1 MLIVPIQDRI
11 NWRHPPIVTLML
23 VAFNVLLYLFS
34 LSYDRPLYEALEDI
48 NTDTLVEFE
57 WPLYL
62 EQSKQQDILY
72 WQEIENTKA
81 SQRAALLW
89 PQWIDR
95 SWDSHVHAEWSALS
109 DVNPDWSFER
119 HKLEGARDQLS
130 WIRWGFTPGLPT
142 VQGMFGSM
150 FLHGDHWHL
159 FGNMLFLLL
168 FALAL
173 EHHWGGRRLLL
184 IYFTAGITGNLLF
197 WAVEPTGMT
206 PGIGASGAVSGLM
219 GAYVATYGL
228 RRIEFFYTLG
238 FMFGSFK
245 APALM
250 VFPAWLGKELFEYLF
265 SDTNINY
272 MAHAGGM
279 IGGVLS
285 TWIVQRWWHR
295 PAPDTASPN
304 NENSNIVANKAQV
317 PARLQRLSDELA
329 FDQANQ
335 GARERL
341 KQEPDNGLLW
351 EFCLQT
357 AQKCSKPLLN
367 ECMTDAFRALSKEAR
382 HDKLLLQLLKVYRE
396 AGGDSTQLKPACRLL
411 EAEILFRSK
420 QFTTAKHQADM
431 LANVWQH
438 PRLNALI
445 EKLRQAG
452 A

>member
-11 NWRHPPIVTLML
+11 NWRRPPLITLML
-23 VAFNVLLYLFS
+23 LALNVLLYFFS
-34 LSYDRPLYEALEDI
+34 LSYDRPLNEALKEI
-48 NTDTLVEFE
+48 DTTVITRFE

-62 EQSKQQDILY
+62 EHTRQQDILY
-72 WQEIENTKA
+72 WQQIESIAETE
-81 SQRAALLW
+81 RTELLW
-89 PQWIDR
+89 RQWFKRDWDR
-95 SWDSHVHAEWSALS
+95 HIHDHWATLSHVDADWQTQRQRLESAR
-109 DVNPDWSFER
+109 NR
-119 HKLEGARDQLS
+119 LS
-130 WIRWGFTPGLPT
+130 WVRWGFTPALPT

-173 EHHWGGRRLLL
+173 EHHWGGRRLLM
-184 IYFTAGITGNLLF
+184 IYLTAGIAGNLLH
-197 WAVEPTGMT
+197 WASEPNGMI
-206 PGIGASGAVSGLM
+206 PSIGASGAVAGLM

-238 FMFGSFK
+238 FVFGSFK

-250 VFPAWLGKELFEYLF
+250 VFPAWLGKELFEHVF

-279 IGGVLS
+279 LGGVLV
-285 TWIVQRWWHR
+285 TWAVQRWWQR
-295 PAPDTASPN
+295 APQDISPEDN
-304 NENSNIVANKAQV
+304 QGALCKQPIPV
-317 PARLQRLSDELA
+317 RLQRLSDELA

-341 KQEPDNGLLW
+341 KLEPDNGLLW

-357 AQKCSKPLLN
+357 AQKCSSQLLDT
-367 ECMTDAFRALSKEAR
+367 CMTEAFRVLSKDTR
-382 HDKLLLQLLKVYRE
+382 HDRLLLQLVKEFRRV
-396 AGGDSTQLKPACRLL
+396 GGDITRLKPACRLL
-411 EAEILFRSK
+411 EAEILFR
-420 QFTTAKHQADM
+420 AKHLKDAQQRTQA
-431 LANVWQH
+431 LVSVWQH
-438 PRLNALI
+438 PRLDALI
-445 EKLRQAG
+445 KKLEQAG